1 MNRHD
6 RFGGAD
12 RTLASRQGNRRDE
25 RGDTLI
31 ELLMALVIV
40 GLAGVALLTA
50 FSTSISA
57 SAVQRSLASNDTVAR
72 SVADAIFTQIEQVS
86 SSGSSATSNYASCST
101 YSQYASAGG
110 FQVANVPTGPTGY
123 SWTLAVQY
131 WNVQSGGGSFT
142 STCTSGSTAPQQI
155 TITITP
161 PHGINDTIAIVV
173 TDPLYQAPPTPG
185 GTPSQLNFVVEP
197 GGAAPGAAFTTQ
209 PVVAVQN
216 TTGGTVTNDS
226 SIVALSIEPGTGTS
240 GAVLSGCSQT
250 EQSGT
255 ITFSGCSIS
264 LAGTGYVLVATD
276 ATDNLSATS
285 APFDV
290 ATAPSSN
297 VLAFTT
303 QPGTKKNRSTLNV
316 QPVVTVQNASG
327 GTVTNDSS
335 TVPLSLLNSNG
346 TPVTNG
352 AVLTCSPSSNSVQA
366 ASGVATFSNC
376 SVSVA
381 GTYVLRATD
390 GALAPVMSSTFT
402 ITLSNGKG

>member
-1 MNRHD
+1 MIAD
-6 RFGGAD
+6 PFGGAD
-12 RTLASRQGNRRDE
+12 RKLASRSRSRREE

-131 WNVQSGGGSFT
+131 WNVQSGSFT

-173 TDPLYQAPPTPG
+173 TDPLYQAPPTSG

-197 GGAAPGAAFTTQ
+197 GGAAPGAALTTQ

-216 TTGGTVTNDS
+216 ASGGTVTNDS
-226 SIVALSIEPGTGTS
+226 STVALSIAPNTGTA

-303 QPGTKKNRSTLNV
+303 QPGTKNNRSTLNV

-335 TVPLSLLNSNG
+335 TVSLSLLSSNG

-366 ASGVATFSNC
+366 ASGVATFSSC

>member
-1 MNRHD
+1 MIAD
-6 RFGGAD
+6 PFGGAD
-12 RTLASRQGNRRDE
+12 RKLASRSRSRREE

-131 WNVQSGGGSFT
+131 WNVQSGSFT

-173 TDPLYQAPPTPG
+173 TDPLYQAPPTSG

-197 GGAAPGAAFTTQ
+197 GGAAPGTAFTTQ
-209 PVVAVQN
+209 PVVA
-216 TTGGTVTNDS
+216 
-226 SIVALSIEPGTGTS
+226 
-240 GAVLSGCSQT
+240 
-250 EQSGT
+250 
-255 ITFSGCSIS
+255 
-264 LAGTGYVLVATD
+264 
-276 ATDNLSATS
+276 
-285 APFDV
+285 
-290 ATAPSSN
+290 
-297 VLAFTT
+297 
-303 QPGTKKNRSTLNV
+303 
-316 QPVVTVQNASG
+316 VQNASG

-335 TVPLSLLNSNG
+335 TVSLSLLSSNG

-366 ASGVATFSNC
+366 ASGVATFSSC

>member
-1 MNRHD
+1 MIAD
-6 RFGGAD
+6 PFGGAD
-12 RTLASRQGNRRDE
+12 RKLASRSRSRREE

-131 WNVQSGGGSFT
+131 WNVQSGSFT

-173 TDPLYQAPPTPG
+173 TDPLYQAPPTSG

-197 GGAAPGAAFTTQ
+197 GGAAPGTAFTTQ

-216 TTGGTVTNDS
+216 ASGGTVTNDS
-226 SIVALSIEPGTGTS
+226 STVALSIAPNTGTA

-303 QPGTKKNRSTLNV
+303 QPGTKNNRSTLNV

-335 TVPLSLLNSNG
+335 TVSLSLLSSNG

-366 ASGVATFSNC
+366 ASGVATLSSC

>member
-1 MNRHD
+1 MIAD
-6 RFGGAD
+6 PFGGAD
-12 RTLASRQGNRRDE
+12 RKLASRSRSRREE

-131 WNVQSGGGSFT
+131 WNVQSGSFT

-173 TDPLYQAPPTPG
+173 TDPLYQAPPTSG

-197 GGAAPGAAFTTQ
+197 GGAAPGAALTTQ

-216 TTGGTVTNDS
+216 ASGGTVTNDS
-226 SIVALSIEPGTGTS
+226 STVALSIAPNTGTA

-303 QPGTKKNRSTLNV
+303 QPGTKNNRSTLNV

-335 TVPLSLLNSNG
+335 TVSLSLLNSNG

-366 ASGVATFSNC
+366 ASGVATFSSC